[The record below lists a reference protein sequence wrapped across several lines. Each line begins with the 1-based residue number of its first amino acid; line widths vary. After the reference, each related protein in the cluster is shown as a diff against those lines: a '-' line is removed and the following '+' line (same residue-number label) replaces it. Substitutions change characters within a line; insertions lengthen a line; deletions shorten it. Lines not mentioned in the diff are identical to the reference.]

1 MDPMESKLFTR
12 APAISPDRERELL
25 AFIEKSGIIIT
36 DFKLLNLAFTH
47 RSYANETNED
57 VDTNERLEFL
67 GDSVLG
73 MCVADW
79 LFRNLPAKEEGDF
92 SKIKSVVVSE
102 DSLAMIAGSLEVDK
116 YLLIGKGEEN
126 SGGRQKKALL
136 ADCMEALFAACYL
149 DSGFE
154 AVRTFVMRY
163 LEVQIRAVLEHDD
176 HRDYKTCLQEYMQ
189 KRWRKVPTYRLVK
202 KTGPE
207 HDFTFHVEVD
217 VNGQVFG
224 PAQGGN
230 KKEAE
235 QRAAKIAYDQILKPE
250 NC

>member
-1 MDPMESKLFTR
+1 MDPYAFGK
-12 APAISPDRERELL
+12 APAISELRERELL
-25 AFIEKSGIIIT
+25 V
-36 DFKLLNLAFTH
+36 FKESCAMQCNNLNLLNLAFTH
-47 RSYANETNED
+47 RSFANETAEEVGN
-57 VDTNERLEFL
+57 NERLEFL

-79 LFRNLPAKEEGDF
+79 LLRNLPAKQEGDF

-102 DSLAMIAGSLEVDK
+102 DSLAMIARNLEVDK

-126 SGGRQKKALL
+126 SGGREKKALL

-154 AVRTFVMRY
+154 VAKEFVMRF
-163 LEVQIRAVLEHDD
+163 LKDQIEAVLKYDY
-176 HRDYKTCLQEYMQ
+176 HRDYKTSLQEYMQ
-189 KRWRKVPTYRLVK
+189 KRWRKCPVYTLVK

-207 HDFTFHVEVD
+207 HEFTFFVEVQ
-217 VNGQVFG
+217 VNNQTFG
-224 PAQGGN
+224 PAQGSN

-235 QRAAKIAYDQILKPE
+235 QNAAKLAYESVVVPTLEQ
-250 NC
+250 